1 MQWLACE
8 HVSGLKERTPRPSA
22 GLRTGCARNN
32 LTNQH
37 TPPLRSNRARRKP
50 AYAAGRRVVK
60 SRSPVRALTIAFTTL
75 GLGVFAFIL
84 YHSDLSEVWRHV
96 TRLGWVGLGVV
107 VGASCLW
114 FVVDTVNWTLTLRST
129 RLDARWFCRL
139 WPIHVAG
146 EALNHVT
153 PFASVGGEPMKAMLI
168 NQRYA
173 ITYREGTTSLILLHV
188 VNVCAEIPFLLLGIA
203 LALVTGVL
211 PVSVEIMMVAGG
223 VLIVALVVVLWLVQH
238 YRFVSRVGRR
248 LSRAWFGVAALRVVR
263 HIRAIEG
270 RLMEF
275 YLGRPR
281 QFFAAC
287 ALQFCNWSLG
297 AVEIYLVL
305 HFLGAPIPFVYA
317 LVIESV
323 VVLVRTAL
331 FFIPSNIGA
340 QEGTFLVVCG
350 AITGSPELGV
360 AVALIRRFRELFWI
374 SAGLLIGWVLSLK
387 TRGDTGR
394 DLQRA

>member
-1 MQWLACE
+1 MKPGA
-8 HVSGLKERTPRPSA
+8 
-22 GLRTGCARNN
+22 
-32 LTNQH
+32 
-37 TPPLRSNRARRKP
+37 RARI
-50 AYAAGRRVVK
+50 
-60 SRSPVRALTIAFTTL
+60 LTIALTAS
-75 GLGVFAFIL
+75 GLGIFAFIL
-84 YHSDLSEVWRHV
+84 YQTNLSEVWRHV
-96 TRLGWVGLGVV
+96 TRLGWLGLAVVLGV
-107 VGASCLW
+107 SCVW
-114 FVVDTVNWTLTLRST
+114 FVVDTINWNLTLRST
-129 RLDARWFCRL
+129 RLNLRWFCRL

-146 EALNHVT
+146 EAINHVT
-153 PFASVGGEPMKAMLI
+153 PLASLGGEPMKAMLI
-168 NQRYA
+168 NQRYG
-173 ITYREGTTSLILLHV
+173 IGYREGTTSLVLLHI

-203 LALVTGVL
+203 LALATGVL
-211 PVSVEIMMVAGG
+211 PASVEIMMATGG
-223 VLIVALVVVLWLVQH
+223 VLIVVLVVVLWLVQH
-238 YRFVSRVGRR
+238 YRFVSRMGRW

-263 HIRAIEG
+263 HIRAIES

-281 QFFAAC
+281 RFFAAC
-287 ALQFCNWSLG
+287 GLQFCNWSMG

-317 LVIESV
+317 MVIESV

-374 SAGLLIGWVLSLK
+374 SIGLLIGWGFSLK
-387 TRGDTGR
+387 PRLAAR
-394 DLQRA
+394 PRRQ